1 MYENMTLKEFM
12 GKLSSSEPVPGGGG
26 ASAVCASLAASLTSM
41 VFNLTKNK
49 KMFFEYD
56 DNIKN
61 IIEEK
66 SKSADEL
73 RDEFIAYIEKDAEV
87 FSKIIDCY
95 KMPKNTPEEK
105 NKRSKRLGETFEAA
119 ARVPD
124 ELAIKAEEVYDLI
137 DLCCK
142 YGNKNLISDAGC
154 AAIMCSSAIESSVLN
169 MSVNLSGIKDEKIKE
184 TLSRSS
190 KELLERSTK
199 RKNDIMK
206 LVYNAI

>member
-1 MYENMTLKEFM
+1 MYEDMSLKEFM
-12 GKLSSSEPVPGGGG
+12 CKLSSSEPVPGGGG

-49 KMFFEYD
+49 KMFLQYD

-66 SKSADEL
+66 CERSQQLK
-73 RDEFIAYIEKDAEV
+73 DEFITYIEKDAEV

-95 KMPKNTPEEK
+95 KMPKNTEEEK
-105 NKRSKRLGETFEAA
+105 KKRSERLGRAFEAA
-119 ARVPD
+119 AKVPN
-124 ELAIKAEEVYDLI
+124 ELAEAAEEVYDLI
-137 DLCCK
+137 YLCCK

-154 AAIMCSSAIESSVLN
+154 AAIMCSSTIESSVLN

-184 TLSRSS
+184 ILSKSS
-190 KELLERSTK
+190 SELLERSAK
-199 RKNDIMK
+199 RKDDIMK
-206 LVYNAI
+206 LVYDAI